1 MLQKYLIFFEVAEF
15 QSRRVSKFVSTAKVL
30 YLQAYKTTTNNNPMR
45 KIEHIGI
52 AVNSLETSN
61 ALFEK

>member
-1 MLQKYLIFFEVAEF
+1 
-15 QSRRVSKFVSTAKVL
+15 
-30 YLQAYKTTTNNNPMR
+30 MR

-61 ALFEK
+61 QLFEKLFGAPAL